1 MTGRDHY
8 EVLGVAR
15 GASDRDI
22 RRAYRALA
30 LRCHPDVYSGADAG
44 RRFREIADAYAVLN
58 DPAERA
64 RYDATSRPREVRH
77 SRPDAPRFVDAE
89 IELGYRVDDLIGAL
103 LEHMFA
109 TGSATWMPVW
119 TRSVGSSPSRPFWT
133 TEALRWR

>member
-15 GASDRDI
+15 GASDGDI

-44 RRFREIADAYAVLN
+44 RQFREIANAYEVLN
-58 DPAERA
+58 DPVERA

-77 SRPDAPRFVDAE
+77 SCPDAPRFVDAE
-89 IELGYRVDDLIGAL
+89 VELRIRVDDLIGAL
-103 LEHMFA
+103 LHHMSA
-109 TGSATWMPVW
+109 TGSATWMPVRR
-119 TRSVGSSPSRPFWT
+119 RSVESSPSRPFWT
-133 TEALRWR
+133 TEVLRWR